1 MRRIRLGCYSD
12 YASATGLFCPPK
24 AMTTREAAFIFMR
37 YVEAHPKDMS
47 KEAAL
52 MVAVALIDRM
62 RANRMAERKPGNIMR
77 IPMHRPCRRPPVGLQ
92 SVMPGRLPP
101 DSETA
106 AWEFVC
112 ARPTK
117 RI

>member
-1 MRRIRLGCYSD
+1 MRILCELAVALSMSFPAMAAEDPVGRYFFKTSQIYSFCKTEDTVCVGYVSAISD

-52 MVAVALIDRM
+52 TVAVALIDLY
-62 RANRMAERKPGNIMR
+62 ACK
-77 IPMHRPCRRPPVGLQ
+77 
-92 SVMPGRLPP
+92 
-101 DSETA
+101 
-106 AWEFVC
+106 
-112 ARPTK
+112 
-117 RI
+117 